1 MHKLTKAQ
9 RKKYASRK
17 KQRLKIKVRLTKAL
31 WVKGYRYRKNNN
43 LIFGKPDLTFK
54 KYKIAMFVDS

>member
-9 RKKYASRK
+9 RKKYPSRK